1 MLQAYAE
8 FANATEENEKQRL
21 AAFEL
26 AEKEYAN
33 TVLEYISNKDS
44 EIKYKATHVN
54 RAHSGWAIAQG
65 GAFDENAAT
74 SEYSAEKARLANT
87 VVMSEGRVRNMLR
100 SESGSTKDQIADNLL
115 ALMNQ
120 FKLRTGKAFNY
131 GFYDNDIIIKA
142 TENYI
147 KSFNGDY
154 RFMKTLKYFLW
165 SEKVNKAGEVE
176 PTSDLLTYIENAGEI
191 DELSD
196 DWLNEL
202 K

>member
-1 MLQAYAE
+1 MKLIIDSDACLNNGTCIGEVLLLYEYALKISPE
-8 FANATEENEKQRL
+8 SMKQSLIDKGYITSAGNLFDRYAATDKAVKLLDNVL
-21 AAFEL
+21 ADSSVDDDTKITEL
-26 AEKEYAN
+26 ATKLKELYP
-33 TVLEYISNKDS
+33 KG
-44 EIKYKATHVN
+44 KK
-54 RAHSGWAIAQG
+54 
-65 GAFDENAAT
+65 
-74 SEYSAEKARLANT
+74 
-87 VVMSEGRVRNMLR
+87 EG
-100 SESGSTKDQIADNLL
+100 T
-115 ALMNQ
+115 NQ
-120 FKLRTGKAFNY
+120 FWADGVSIIVKRLKIFYKKY

>member
-1 MLQAYAE
+1 MKLIIDSDACLNNGTCIGEVLLLYEYALKISPE
-8 FANATEENEKQRL
+8 SMKQSLIDKGYITSAGNLFDRYTATDKAVKLLDNVL
-21 AAFEL
+21 ADSSVDDDTKITEL
-26 AEKEYAN
+26 ATKLKELYP
-33 TVLEYISNKDS
+33 KG
-44 EIKYKATHVN
+44 KK
-54 RAHSGWAIAQG
+54 
-65 GAFDENAAT
+65 
-74 SEYSAEKARLANT
+74 
-87 VVMSEGRVRNMLR
+87 EG
-100 SESGSTKDQIADNLL
+100 T
-115 ALMNQ
+115 NQ
-120 FKLRTGKAFNY
+120 FWADGVSIIVKRLKIFYKKY

>member
-1 MLQAYAE
+1 MKLIIDSDACLNNGTCIGEVLLLYEYALKISPE
-8 FANATEENEKQRL
+8 SMKQSLIDKGYITNAGDLFGRYTATDKAVKLLDNVL
-21 AAFEL
+21 ADSSVDDDTKITEL
-26 AEKEYAN
+26 ATKLKELYP
-33 TVLEYISNKDS
+33 KG
-44 EIKYKATHVN
+44 KK
-54 RAHSGWAIAQG
+54 
-65 GAFDENAAT
+65 
-74 SEYSAEKARLANT
+74 
-87 VVMSEGRVRNMLR
+87 EG
-100 SESGSTKDQIADNLL
+100 T
-115 ALMNQ
+115 NQ
-120 FKLRTGKAFNY
+120 FWADGVSIIVKRLKIFYKKY

-142 TENYI
+142 TEDYI

>member
-1 MLQAYAE
+1 MKLIIDSDACLNNGTCIGEVLLLYEYALKISPE
-8 FANATEENEKQRL
+8 SMKQSLIDKGYITSAGNLFDRYTATDKAVKLLDNVL
-21 AAFEL
+21 ADSSVDDDTKITEL
-26 AEKEYAN
+26 ATKLKELYP
-33 TVLEYISNKDS
+33 KG
-44 EIKYKATHVN
+44 KK
-54 RAHSGWAIAQG
+54 
-65 GAFDENAAT
+65 
-74 SEYSAEKARLANT
+74 
-87 VVMSEGRVRNMLR
+87 EG
-100 SESGSTKDQIADNLL
+100 T
-115 ALMNQ
+115 NQ
-120 FKLRTGKAFNY
+120 FWADGVSIIVKRLKIFYKKY

-202 K
+202 Q

>member
-1 MLQAYAE
+1 MKLIIDSDACLNNGTCIGEVLLLYEYALKISPE
-8 FANATEENEKQRL
+8 SMKQSLIDKVYITSAGNLFDRYTATDKAVKLLDNVL
-21 AAFEL
+21 ADSSVDDDTKITEL
-26 AEKEYAN
+26 ATKLKELYP
-33 TVLEYISNKDS
+33 KG
-44 EIKYKATHVN
+44 KK
-54 RAHSGWAIAQG
+54 
-65 GAFDENAAT
+65 
-74 SEYSAEKARLANT
+74 
-87 VVMSEGRVRNMLR
+87 EG
-100 SESGSTKDQIADNLL
+100 T
-115 ALMNQ
+115 NQ
-120 FKLRTGKAFNY
+120 FWADGVSIIVKRLKIFYKKY
-131 GFYDNDIIIKA
+131 GFYDNDTIIKA

>member
-1 MLQAYAE
+1 MKLIIDSDACLNNGTCIGEVLLLYEYALKISPE
-8 FANATEENEKQRL
+8 SMKQSLIDKGYITNAGNLFDRYTATDKAVKLLDNVL
-21 AAFEL
+21 ADSSVDDDTKITEL
-26 AEKEYAN
+26 ATKLKELYP
-33 TVLEYISNKDS
+33 KG
-44 EIKYKATHVN
+44 KK
-54 RAHSGWAIAQG
+54 
-65 GAFDENAAT
+65 
-74 SEYSAEKARLANT
+74 
-87 VVMSEGRVRNMLR
+87 EG
-100 SESGSTKDQIADNLL
+100 T
-115 ALMNQ
+115 NQ
-120 FKLRTGKAFNY
+120 FWADGVSIIVKRLKIFYKKY
-131 GFYDNDIIIKA
+131 GFYDNDTIIKA

>member
-1 MLQAYAE
+1 MKLIIDSDACLNNGTCIGEVLLLYEYALKISPE
-8 FANATEENEKQRL
+8 SMKQSLIDKGYITSAGNLFDRYTATDKAVKLLDNVL
-21 AAFEL
+21 ADSSVDDDTKITEL
-26 AEKEYAN
+26 ATKLKELYP
-33 TVLEYISNKDS
+33 KG
-44 EIKYKATHVN
+44 KK
-54 RAHSGWAIAQG
+54 
-65 GAFDENAAT
+65 
-74 SEYSAEKARLANT
+74 
-87 VVMSEGRVRNMLR
+87 EG
-100 SESGSTKDQIADNLL
+100 T
-115 ALMNQ
+115 NQ
-120 FKLRTGKAFNY
+120 FWADGVSIIVKRLKIFYKKY

-142 TENYI
+142 TENCI

>member
-1 MLQAYAE
+1 MKLIIDSDACLNNGTCIGEVLLLYEYALKISPE
-8 FANATEENEKQRL
+8 SMKQSLIDKGYITSAGNLFDRYTATYKAVKLLDNVLTDSSVDDDTKIT
-21 AAFEL
+21 EL
-26 AEKEYAN
+26 ATKLKELYP
-33 TVLEYISNKDS
+33 KG
-44 EIKYKATHVN
+44 KK
-54 RAHSGWAIAQG
+54 
-65 GAFDENAAT
+65 
-74 SEYSAEKARLANT
+74 
-87 VVMSEGRVRNMLR
+87 EG
-100 SESGSTKDQIADNLL
+100 T
-115 ALMNQ
+115 NQ
-120 FKLRTGKAFNY
+120 FWADGVSIIVKRLKIFYKKY

>member
-1 MLQAYAE
+1 MKLIIDSDACLNNGTCIGEVLLLYEYALKISPE
-8 FANATEENEKQRL
+8 SMKQSLIDKGYITSAGNLFNRYTATDKAVKLLDNVL
-21 AAFEL
+21 ADSSVDDDTKITEL
-26 AEKEYAN
+26 ATKLKELYP
-33 TVLEYISNKDS
+33 KG
-44 EIKYKATHVN
+44 KK
-54 RAHSGWAIAQG
+54 
-65 GAFDENAAT
+65 
-74 SEYSAEKARLANT
+74 
-87 VVMSEGRVRNMLR
+87 EG
-100 SESGSTKDQIADNLL
+100 T
-115 ALMNQ
+115 NQ
-120 FKLRTGKAFNY
+120 FWADGVSIIVKRLKIFYKKY
-131 GFYDNDIIIKA
+131 GFYDNDTIIKA

>member
-1 MLQAYAE
+1 MKLIIDSDACLNNGTCIGEVLLLY
-8 FANATEENEKQRL
+8 
-21 AAFEL
+21 
-26 AEKEYAN
+26 EYA
-33 TVLEYISNKDS
+33 LKISPESMKQSLIDKGYI
-44 EIKYKATHVN
+44 T
-54 RAHSGWAIAQG
+54 
-65 GAFDENAAT
+65 NAGD
-74 SEYSAEKARLANT
+74 LF
-87 VVMSEGRVRNMLR
+87 GRY
-100 SESGSTKDQIADNLL
+100 TA
-115 ALMNQ
+115 
-120 FKLRTGKAFNY
+120 TGKAVKLLDNVLADSSVDDDTKITELATKLKELYPKGKKEGTNQFWADGVSIIVKRLKIFYKKY

>member
-1 MLQAYAE
+1 MKLIIDSDACLNNGTCIGEVLLLYEYALKISPE
-8 FANATEENEKQRL
+8 SMKQSLIDKGYITNAGDLFGRYTATDKAVKLLDNVL
-21 AAFEL
+21 ADSSVDDDTKITEL
-26 AEKEYAN
+26 ATKLKELYP
-33 TVLEYISNKDS
+33 KG
-44 EIKYKATHVN
+44 KK
-54 RAHSGWAIAQG
+54 
-65 GAFDENAAT
+65 
-74 SEYSAEKARLANT
+74 
-87 VVMSEGRVRNMLR
+87 EG
-100 SESGSTKDQIADNLL
+100 T
-115 ALMNQ
+115 NQ
-120 FKLRTGKAFNY
+120 FWADGVSIIVKRLKIFYKKY

-142 TENYI
+142 TEDYI

-191 DELSD
+191 DELSN

>member
-1 MLQAYAE
+1 MKLIIDSDACLNNGTCIGEVLLLYEYALKISPE
-8 FANATEENEKQRL
+8 SMKQSLIDKGYITSAGNLFDRYTATDKAVKLLDNVL
-21 AAFEL
+21 ADSSVDDDTKITEL
-26 AEKEYAN
+26 ATKLKELYP
-33 TVLEYISNKDS
+33 KG
-44 EIKYKATHVN
+44 KK
-54 RAHSGWAIAQG
+54 
-65 GAFDENAAT
+65 
-74 SEYSAEKARLANT
+74 
-87 VVMSEGRVRNMLR
+87 EG
-100 SESGSTKDQIADNLL
+100 T
-115 ALMNQ
+115 NQ
-120 FKLRTGKAFNY
+120 FWADGVSIIVKRLKIFYKKY

-142 TENYI
+142 TEDYI

-191 DELSD
+191 DELSN

>member
-1 MLQAYAE
+1 MKLIIDSDACLNNGTCIGEVLLLYEYALKIYPE
-8 FANATEENEKQRL
+8 SMKQSLIDKGYITNAGDLFGRYTATNKAVKLLDNVL
-21 AAFEL
+21 ADSSVDDDTKITEL
-26 AEKEYAN
+26 ATKLKELYP
-33 TVLEYISNKDS
+33 KG
-44 EIKYKATHVN
+44 KK
-54 RAHSGWAIAQG
+54 
-65 GAFDENAAT
+65 
-74 SEYSAEKARLANT
+74 
-87 VVMSEGRVRNMLR
+87 EG
-100 SESGSTKDQIADNLL
+100 T
-115 ALMNQ
+115 NQ
-120 FKLRTGKAFNY
+120 FWADGVSIIVKRLKIFYKKY

-142 TENYI
+142 TEDYI

>member
-1 MLQAYAE
+1 MKLIIDSDACLNNGTCIGEVLLLYEYALKISPE
-8 FANATEENEKQRL
+8 SMKQSLIDKGYITSAGNLFDRYTATDKAVKLLDNVL
-21 AAFEL
+21 ADSSVDDDTKITEL
-26 AEKEYAN
+26 AIKLKELYP
-33 TVLEYISNKDS
+33 KG
-44 EIKYKATHVN
+44 KK
-54 RAHSGWAIAQG
+54 
-65 GAFDENAAT
+65 
-74 SEYSAEKARLANT
+74 
-87 VVMSEGRVRNMLR
+87 EG
-100 SESGSTKDQIADNLL
+100 T
-115 ALMNQ
+115 NQ
-120 FKLRTGKAFNY
+120 FWADGVSIIVKRLKIFYKKY

-147 KSFNGDY
+147 KSFNSDY

>member
-1 MLQAYAE
+1 MKLIIDSDACLNNGTCIGEVLLLYEYALKISPE
-8 FANATEENEKQRL
+8 SMKQSLIDKGYITSAGNLFDRYTATDKAVKLLDNVL
-21 AAFEL
+21 ADSSVDDDTKITEL
-26 AEKEYAN
+26 ATKLKELYP
-33 TVLEYISNKDS
+33 KG
-44 EIKYKATHVN
+44 KK
-54 RAHSGWAIAQG
+54 
-65 GAFDENAAT
+65 
-74 SEYSAEKARLANT
+74 
-87 VVMSEGRVRNMLR
+87 EG
-100 SESGSTKDQIADNLL
+100 T
-115 ALMNQ
+115 NQ
-120 FKLRTGKAFNY
+120 FWADGVSIIVKRLKIFYKKY

-165 SEKVNKAGEVE
+165 REKVNKAGEVE

>member
-1 MLQAYAE
+1 MKLIIDSDACLNNGTCIGEVLLLYEYALKISPE
-8 FANATEENEKQRL
+8 SMKQSLIDKGYITNAGDLFGKYTATKKAVKLLDNVL
-21 AAFEL
+21 ADSSVDDDTKITEL
-26 AEKEYAN
+26 ATKLKELYP
-33 TVLEYISNKDS
+33 KG
-44 EIKYKATHVN
+44 KK
-54 RAHSGWAIAQG
+54 
-65 GAFDENAAT
+65 
-74 SEYSAEKARLANT
+74 
-87 VVMSEGRVRNMLR
+87 EG
-100 SESGSTKDQIADNLL
+100 T
-115 ALMNQ
+115 NQ
-120 FKLRTGKAFNY
+120 FWADGVSIIVKRLKIFYKKY

-176 PTSDLLTYIENAGEI
+176 PTSDLLTYIENANEV

-196 DWLNEL
+196 EWLNEL

>member
-1 MLQAYAE
+1 MKLIIDSDACLNNGTCIGEVLLLY
-8 FANATEENEKQRL
+8 
-21 AAFEL
+21 
-26 AEKEYAN
+26 EYA
-33 TVLEYISNKDS
+33 LKISPESMKQSLIDKGYI
-44 EIKYKATHVN
+44 T
-54 RAHSGWAIAQG
+54 
-65 GAFDENAAT
+65 NAGD
-74 SEYSAEKARLANT
+74 LF
-87 VVMSEGRVRNMLR
+87 GRY
-100 SESGSTKDQIADNLL
+100 TA
-115 ALMNQ
+115 
-120 FKLRTGKAFNY
+120 TGKAVKLLDNVLADSSVDDDTKITELATKLKELYPKGKKEGTNQFWADGVSIIVKRLKIFYKKY

-142 TENYI
+142 TEDYI

>member
-1 MLQAYAE
+1 MKLIIDSDACLNNGTCIGEVLLLYEYALKISPE
-8 FANATEENEKQRL
+8 SMKQSLIDKGYITSAGNLFDRYTATDKAVKLLDNVL
-21 AAFEL
+21 ADSSVDDDTKITEL
-26 AEKEYAN
+26 ATKLKELYP
-33 TVLEYISNKDS
+33 KG
-44 EIKYKATHVN
+44 KK
-54 RAHSGWAIAQG
+54 
-65 GAFDENAAT
+65 
-74 SEYSAEKARLANT
+74 
-87 VVMSEGRVRNMLR
+87 EG
-100 SESGSTKDQIADNLL
+100 T
-115 ALMNQ
+115 NQ
-120 FKLRTGKAFNY
+120 FWADGVSIIVKRLKIFYKKY

-196 DWLNEL
+196 DWLNDL

>member
-1 MLQAYAE
+1 MKLIIDSDACLNNGTCIGEVLLLYEYALKISPE
-8 FANATEENEKQRL
+8 SMKQSLIDKGYITSAGNLFDRYTATDKAVKLLDNVL
-21 AAFEL
+21 ADSSVDDDTKITEL
-26 AEKEYAN
+26 ATKLKELYP
-33 TVLEYISNKDS
+33 KG
-44 EIKYKATHVN
+44 KK
-54 RAHSGWAIAQG
+54 
-65 GAFDENAAT
+65 
-74 SEYSAEKARLANT
+74 
-87 VVMSEGRVRNMLR
+87 EG
-100 SESGSTKDQIADNLL
+100 T
-115 ALMNQ
+115 NQ
-120 FKLRTGKAFNY
+120 FWADGVSIIVKRLKIFYKKY

-142 TENYI
+142 TEDYI

>member
-1 MLQAYAE
+1 MKLIIDSDACLNNGTCIGEVLLLYEYALKISPE
-8 FANATEENEKQRL
+8 SMKQSLIDKGYITSAGNLFDRYTATDKAVKLLDNVL
-21 AAFEL
+21 ADSSVDDDTKITEL
-26 AEKEYAN
+26 ATKLKELYP
-33 TVLEYISNKDS
+33 KG
-44 EIKYKATHVN
+44 KK
-54 RAHSGWAIAQG
+54 
-65 GAFDENAAT
+65 
-74 SEYSAEKARLANT
+74 
-87 VVMSEGRVRNMLR
+87 EG
-100 SESGSTKDQIADNLL
+100 T
-115 ALMNQ
+115 NQ
-120 FKLRTGKAFNY
+120 FWADGVSIIVKRLKIFYKKY

-142 TENYI
+142 TEDYI

-176 PTSDLLTYIENAGEI
+176 PTADLLTYIENAGEI

>member
-1 MLQAYAE
+1 M
-8 FANATEENEKQRL
+8 
-21 AAFEL
+21 EL
-26 AEKEYAN
+26 IIDSDACLNNGTCIGEVLLLYEYA
-33 TVLEYISNKDS
+33 LKISPESMKQSLIDKGYI
-44 EIKYKATHVN
+44 T
-54 RAHSGWAIAQG
+54 
-65 GAFDENAAT
+65 NAGD
-74 SEYSAEKARLANT
+74 LF
-87 VVMSEGRVRNMLR
+87 GRY
-100 SESGSTKDQIADNLL
+100 TA
-115 ALMNQ
+115 
-120 FKLRTGKAFNY
+120 TGKAVKLLDNVLADSSVDDDTKITELATKLKELYPKGKKEGTNQFWADGVSIIVKRLKIFYKKY

-142 TENYI
+142 TEDYI

>member
-1 MLQAYAE
+1 MKLIIDSDACLNNGTCIGEVLLLYEYALKISPE
-8 FANATEENEKQRL
+8 SMKQSLIDKGYITSAGNLFDRYTATDKAVKLLDNVL
-21 AAFEL
+21 ADSSVDDDTKITEL
-26 AEKEYAN
+26 ATKLKELYP
-33 TVLEYISNKDS
+33 KG
-44 EIKYKATHVN
+44 KK
-54 RAHSGWAIAQG
+54 
-65 GAFDENAAT
+65 
-74 SEYSAEKARLANT
+74 
-87 VVMSEGRVRNMLR
+87 EG
-100 SESGSTKDQIADNLL
+100 T
-115 ALMNQ
+115 NQ
-120 FKLRTGKAFNY
+120 FWADGVSIIVKRLKIFYKKY
-131 GFYDNDIIIKA
+131 GFYDNDTIIKA
-142 TENYI
+142 TEDYI

>member
-1 MLQAYAE
+1 MKLIIDSDACLNNGTCIGEVLLLYEYALKISPE
-8 FANATEENEKQRL
+8 SMKQSLIDKGYITSAGNLFDRYTATDKAVKLLDNVL
-21 AAFEL
+21 ADSSVDDDTKITEL
-26 AEKEYAN
+26 ATKLKELYP
-33 TVLEYISNKDS
+33 KG
-44 EIKYKATHVN
+44 KK
-54 RAHSGWAIAQG
+54 
-65 GAFDENAAT
+65 
-74 SEYSAEKARLANT
+74 
-87 VVMSEGRVRNMLR
+87 EG
-100 SESGSTKDQIADNLL
+100 T
-115 ALMNQ
+115 NQ
-120 FKLRTGKAFNY
+120 FWADGVSIIVKRLKIFYKKY

-191 DELSD
+191 DELNN

>member
-1 MLQAYAE
+1 MKLIIDSDACLNNGTCIGEVLLLYEYALKISPE
-8 FANATEENEKQRL
+8 SMKQSLIDKGYITNAGNLFDRYTATDKAVKLLDNVL
-21 AAFEL
+21 ADSSVDDDTKITEL
-26 AEKEYAN
+26 AIKLKELYP
-33 TVLEYISNKDS
+33 KG
-44 EIKYKATHVN
+44 KK
-54 RAHSGWAIAQG
+54 
-65 GAFDENAAT
+65 
-74 SEYSAEKARLANT
+74 
-87 VVMSEGRVRNMLR
+87 EG
-100 SESGSTKDQIADNLL
+100 T
-115 ALMNQ
+115 NQ
-120 FKLRTGKAFNY
+120 FWADGVSIIVKRLKIFYKKY

-142 TENYI
+142 TEDYI